1 MKTDALFQVLNE
13 EAPSVRWS
21 FPQIWS
27 VLNAR
32 LRVFLTYRMWLLVEG
47 LNAIISVTVYYFMGF
62 QVMPGELEAAGYGTS
77 YLGFATLGIA
87 TQTFLWTSIARIAMT
102 LRREMSTGTFEAL
115 TTTQLLL
122 RNYLF
127 GQALAGF
134 ILSFWEFSL
143 AILVAVW
150 LLGAPFVITFETL
163 LMGIAVLI
171 IMVLAH
177 LGLGFLA
184 GAAILI
190 LKKGDPI
197 TGIIAVISE
206 FLGGVLFPLNVL
218 PKQLELLARII
229 PYSYALRAFRFI
241 FLRGATLH
249 DATVLT
255 DVLICL
261 GITIVLIPLGLWL
274 FHYTHSYAKQIG
286 IAGHY

>member
-1 MKTDALFQVLNE
+1 
-13 EAPSVRWS
+13 
-21 FPQIWS
+21 
-27 VLNAR
+27 
-32 LRVFLTYRMWLLVEG
+32 MWLLVEA

-62 QVMPGELEAAGYGTS
+62 QVIPGELEAAGYGTS
-77 YLGFATLGIA
+77 YLGFAALGIA

-134 ILSFWEFSL
+134 IISLWEFLL
-143 AILVAVW
+143 AMVVAVW
-150 LLGAPFVITFETL
+150 LLGAPFVITLETL
-163 LMGIAVLI
+163 IAGIIVLI

-177 LGLGFLA
+177 LGIGFLA
-184 GAAILI
+184 TAAIMI

-197 TGIIAVISE
+197 TGIIAVVSE

-218 PKQLELLARII
+218 PKQLVLLARII

-241 FLRGATLH
+241 FLRGATLQ
-249 DATVLT
+249 DATVLN

-274 FHYTHSYAKQIG
+274 FHYTHSYAKRKG

>member
-1 MKTDALFQVLNE
+1 
-13 EAPSVRWS
+13 
-21 FPQIWS
+21 
-27 VLNAR
+27 
-32 LRVFLTYRMWLLVEG
+32 
-47 LNAIISVTVYYFMGF
+47 
-62 QVMPGELEAAGYGTS
+62 
-77 YLGFATLGIA
+77 
-87 TQTFLWTSIARIAMT
+87 
-102 LRREMSTGTFEAL
+102 MSTGTFEAL

-134 ILSFWEFSL
+134 IISLWEFLL
-143 AILVAVW
+143 AMVVAVW
-150 LLGAPFVITFETL
+150 LLGAPFVITLETL
-163 LMGIAVLI
+163 IAGIIVLI

-177 LGLGFLA
+177 LGIGFLA
-184 GAAILI
+184 TAAIMI

-197 TGIIAVISE
+197 TGIIAVVSE

-218 PKQLELLARII
+218 PKQLVILARII

-241 FLRGATLH
+241 FLRGATLQ
-249 DATVLT
+249 DATVLN

-274 FHYTHSYAKQIG
+274 FHYTHSYAKRKG